1 MSYLPLM
8 PGFQH
13 QTIPVPTIPV
23 WAFTSVMQNA
33 INHLQDGGKI
43 PVELAVNVTL
53 AAVSEACQP
62 LVEVINPF
70 TNLPEP
76 DALYILTLADS
87 GTGKSTVNKLLRE
100 PFDKLKAEL
109 DEASQKKLAAYER
122 DYAVWETKLQA
133 LKSNLR
139 TAVKKR
145 LFPSD
150 AEAELALH
158 TDLKPNK
165 PVLPTLAYNDASVA
179 ALIEGLSE
187 YPTAAVNS
195 DEASD
200 FFESCVKDNPAFFN
214 KAWDGDLYE
223 HKRSHQAT
231 RSFKPTL
238 TLSLMLQRPLFLNFM
253 KKNQDKL
260 LNSGLL
266 ARFLFTNIP
275 TKNFTNMG
283 HRHHSNTSFR
293 DETAIPLFHEQ
304 IKKLLKKQKQRIISG
319 KTEKKTLKLSPE
331 AAEFW
336 ENKRDIWISL
346 PINDPRWR
354 CIDYM
359 LQKAN
364 TNTLRIAG
372 LLHYFSD
379 QETEIIPLSVV
390 QSASLIMDWYLN
402 QAVSWF
408 YQFTDEYKFYQD
420 VEELRQW
427 IHNKFTANGWLPFKK
442 NDIIKYGPN
451 KFRRSDK
458 LEPLMN
464 YIIGQPGTG
473 FFTTFRTSTHSAEY
487 ITWRM
492 SNGFYAP
499 LAAPPVQYLPQQ
511 APKLINSSSI
521 A

>member
-1 MSYLPLM
+1 MSYLPLI

-43 PVELAVNVTL
+43 PMELAVNVTL
-53 AAVSEACQP
+53 AAVSEACQS

-76 DALYILTLADS
+76 NGLYILTLADS
-87 GTGKSTVNKLLRE
+87 GTGKSTVNKQLRK

-109 DEASQKKLAAYER
+109 DEAFQEKLAAYER

-139 TAVKKR
+139 TAVKKQ
-145 LFPSD
+145 LFLND

-165 PVLPTLAYNDASVA
+165 PVLPILAYNDISVA

-187 YPTAAVNS
+187 YPTGTVNS

-200 FFESCVKDNPAFFN
+200 FFASCAKDNPAFFN
-214 KAWDGDLYE
+214 KAWDGDRYE
-223 HKRSHQAT
+223 HKRSHQPP

-238 TLSLMLQRPLFLNFM
+238 TLSLMSQGPLFFNLM
-253 KKNQDKL
+253 IKNQDKL
-260 LNSGLL
+260 FKSGLL
-266 ARFLFTNIP
+266 ARFLFTNIH
-275 TKNFTNMG
+275 TNTAARMG
-283 HRHHSNTSFR
+283 HRYRPDASADGDTTLTSFH
-293 DETAIPLFHEQ
+293 IQ
-304 IKKLLKKQKQRIISG
+304 IGKLLEKQKQKILSG

-331 AAEFW
+331 AVEFW
-336 ENKRDIWISL
+336 ENKRDIWISF
-346 PINDPRWR
+346 PMNDSRWH
-354 CIDYM
+354 CVDYM

-408 YQFTDEYKFYQD
+408 YQFTDECKFIQD
-420 VEELRQW
+420 AQELYQW
-427 IHNKFTANGWLPFKK
+427 INQKFIDNGGIPFKK
-442 NDIIKYGPN
+442 NELMKYGPN
-451 KFRRSDK
+451 RLRRSDK
-458 LEPLMN
+458 LDPLLK
-464 YIIGQPGTG
+464 YIATTG
-473 FFTTFRTSTHSAEY
+473 NFICTRMTPYSAEY
-487 ITWRM
+487 ITWHM
-492 SNGFYAP
+492 GNGYYVP
-499 LAAPPVQYLPQQ
+499 IIEQPTNTQLITPQQ
-511 APKLINSSSI
+511 PKQIY
-521 A
+521 

>member
-1 MSYLPLM
+1 MSYLPLL
-8 PGFQH
+8 PGCQH
-13 QTIPVPTIPV
+13 QIIPMPTIPL
-23 WAFTSVMQNA
+23 WAFTPVMQKA
-33 INHLQDGGKI
+33 INYLQDGGKI
-43 PVELAVNVTL
+43 PVELVVNVVL
-53 AAVSEACQP
+53 AAVSEACQSHI
-62 LVEVINPF
+62 EIINPY
-70 TNLPEP
+70 TNMPEP
-76 DALYILTLADS
+76 CALYIVTLADS
-87 GTGKSTVNKLLRE
+87 GTGKSTVNKQLRK
-100 PFDKLKAEL
+100 PFDELKAEL
-109 DEASQKKLAAYER
+109 DEAFREKLLAYKR
-122 DYAVWETKLQA
+122 NYAVWETKLQA

-139 TAVKKR
+139 TSIKKD
-145 LFPSD
+145 LPTD
-150 AEAELALH
+150 GAEAALAVH
-158 TDLKPNK
+158 TSME
-165 PVLPTLAYNDASVA
+165 PVRPLVPTLVCNDPSEA
-179 ALIEGLSE
+179 ALIELFDKYSNV
-187 YPTAAVNS
+187 TVNS
-195 DEASD
+195 DEASS
-200 FFESCVKDNPAFFN
+200 FFESCLKDNPVFYN
-214 KAWDGDLYE
+214 KTWDGDLYE
-223 HKRSHQAT
+223 HKRGNQAS

-304 IKKLLKKQKQRIISG
+304 IKKLLKKQKQQIISG

>member
-1 MSYLPLM
+1 MNQLSPM
-8 PGFQH
+8 PGSH
-13 QTIPVPTIPV
+13 HLVIPVPTIPL
-23 WAFTSVMQNA
+23 WAFTPVMQKA
-33 INHLQDGGKI
+33 INYLQDGGKI
-43 PVELAVNVTL
+43 PVELVVNVVL
-53 AAVSEACQP
+53 AAVSEACQSHI
-62 LVEVINPF
+62 EIINPY
-70 TNLPEP
+70 TNMPEP
-76 DALYILTLADS
+76 CALYIVTLADS
-87 GTGKSTVNKLLRE
+87 GTGKSTVYKQLRK
-100 PFDKLKAEL
+100 PFDELKAEL
-109 DEASQKKLAAYER
+109 DEAFQEQLLAYKR
-122 DYAVWETKLQA
+122 DYAVWETKLQT

-139 TAVKKR
+139 MAVKKG
-145 LFPSD
+145 LPADD
-150 AEAELALH
+150 AEAELAVY
-158 TDLKPNK
+158 TSMEPVK
-165 PVLPTLAYNDASVA
+165 PVVPTLVCNDPSES
-179 ALIEGLSE
+179 ALIELLSKNQSI
-187 YPTAAVNS
+187 TINS
-195 DEASD
+195 DEASN
-200 FFESCVKDNPAFFN
+200 FFESCVKDNPVFFN
-214 KAWDGDLYE
+214 KGWDGELYE
-223 HKRSHQAT
+223 HKRSNQAP

-275 TKNFTNMG
+275 TKNFTNMS

-304 IKKLLKKQKQRIISG
+304 IKKLLKKQKQQIISG
-319 KTEKKTLKLSPE
+319 KTKKKTLKLSPE

-346 PINDPRWR
+346 PINDPRWH

-427 IHNKFTANGWLPFKK
+427 IHNKFAANGWLPFKK

-473 FFTTFRTSTHSAEY
+473 FFTTFRTSAHSAEY

-511 APKLINSSSI
+511 APKLINSSGI
-521 A
+521 V

>member
-1 MSYLPLM
+1 MSYLPLV
-8 PGFQH
+8 PGCQH
-13 QTIPVPTIPV
+13 QTIPMPTIPL
-23 WAFTSVMQNA
+23 WAFTPMMQKG
-33 INHLQDGGKI
+33 INYLQDGGKI
-43 PVELAVNVTL
+43 PVELVVNVVL
-53 AAVSEACQP
+53 AAVSEACQSHI
-62 LVEVINPF
+62 EIINPY
-70 TNLPEP
+70 TNMPEP
-76 DALYILTLADS
+76 CALYIVTLADS
-87 GTGKSTVNKLLRE
+87 GTGKSTVNKQLRK
-100 PFDKLKAEL
+100 PFDELKAEL
-109 DEASQKKLAAYER
+109 DEAFQNKLLAYKR

-139 TAVKKR
+139 MVVKKG
-145 LFPSD
+145 
-150 AEAELALH
+150 
-158 TDLKPNK
+158 
-165 PVLPTLAYNDASVA
+165 LPTDETEAALAVHTSMEPVKPLVPTLVCNDPSEA
-179 ALIEGLSE
+179 ALIELFDKYSNI
-187 YPTAAVNS
+187 TINS
-195 DEASD
+195 DEASS
-200 FFESCVKDNPAFFN
+200 FFVSCVKDNSVFYN
-214 KAWDGDLYE
+214 KTWDGDLYE
-223 HKRSHQAT
+223 HKRGNQAS

-275 TKNFTNMG
+275 TKNVMNMG

-336 ENKRDIWISL
+336 GNKRDIWISL